1 MLRLA
6 VWCFVFVMLG
16 YSTYVTTLIRSKANP
31 GIDMSNVDNPMTLA
45 SYFAREQYGSAPL
58 LKGPHFGSL
67 PDDKDRDG
75 YYDMKKGRMKWGKLG
90 K

>member
-31 GIDMSNVDNPMTLA
+31 GIDMSNVDNPATLA

-58 LKGPHFGSL
+58 LYGPTFRITSC
-67 PDDKDRDG
+67 
-75 YYDMKKGRMKWGKLG
+75 
-90 K
+90 